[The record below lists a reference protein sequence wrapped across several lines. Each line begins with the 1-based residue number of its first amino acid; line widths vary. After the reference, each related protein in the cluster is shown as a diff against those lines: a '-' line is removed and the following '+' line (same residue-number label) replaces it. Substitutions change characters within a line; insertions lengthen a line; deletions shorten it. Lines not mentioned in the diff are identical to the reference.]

1 MPRAS
6 ARSQGGRLLVLG
18 YHNVGPTWRWPML
31 RADRHPAANFARQMT
46 ALRKL
51 TNIVPLDQALTDI
64 TQGRPLPPR
73 AVAITFDDGYRDNL
87 TSAVPILSRLGIPAT
102 VYLVPDF
109 LSHRVH
115 AWWER
120 LSWAL
125 TSAQATSIDVDGARL
140 GLSGPADRV
149 RALNVI
155 EADLKRCDSA
165 TRHARVDRLVDA
177 LEPRG
182 ECRTGDLFMNWDE
195 ARDLVRTGVAIG
207 SHTMSHAI
215 LAREDRQVQ
224 RDDLRESR
232 ETLQQRLGVPVHTL
246 AYPNGQADDYDT
258 TTIAAAQEAGYTHA
272 VTTRGRAIDA
282 DTPPYEVCRWIVSPD
297 RPTPN
302 LTLNVLRTLLGRT
315 VRSAP

>member
-31 RADRHPAANFARQMT
+31 RADPHPAANFARQMT
-46 ALRKL
+46 ALAKL
-51 TNIVPLDQALTDI
+51 TNIVPLDQALADI
-64 TQGRPLPPR
+64 THGRPLPPR

-109 LSHRVH
+109 LSHRVY
-115 AWWER
+115 AWWEQ

-125 TSAQATSIDVDGARL
+125 ASARATSVDVGGARL
-140 GLSGPADRV
+140 GLSDPADRA
-149 RALNVI
+149 RALTII

-182 ECRTGDLFMNWDE
+182 EYRTSDLFMNWDE

-232 ETLQQRLGVPVHTL
+232 ETLQQQLGVPVPTL
-246 AYPNGQADDYDT
+246 AYPNGQADDYDA
-258 TTIAAAQEAGYTHA
+258 TTIAAAREAGYTHA
-272 VTTRGRAIDA
+272 VTTRGRTIDV
-282 DTPPYEVCRWIVSPD
+282 DTPPYEICRWIVSPD
-297 RPTPN
+297 RSTPN
-302 LTLNVLRTLLGRT
+302 LILNVLRSLLGQKAHT
-315 VRSAP
+315 AL